1 MIKNGAALGVRKRWA
16 WGLKE
21 IAILSREFKEASLSG
36 HHLVCTRH
44 ARGTPNSPIKC
55 LYLSIF
61 YRGGNEGLKTLT
73 NVPDMASKWKQ
84 QDLNLCS

>member
-1 MIKNGAALGVRKRWA
+1 MIKNGAALGFRKCWG

-36 HHLVCTRH
+36 LHLVCTRH
-44 ARGTPNSPIKC
+44 ARSTPNNPIKC

-61 YRGGNEGLKTLT
+61 YRGGNEDLKTLT
-73 NVPDMASKWKQ
+73 NAPDMASKRKQ
-84 QDLNLCS
+84 QNLNLCS